1 MAMRLDLLK
10 KYDLRVPRYTSY
22 PTAPMFHGGI
32 TSDDYAAWLAEIP
45 EDMPLSLYAH
55 VPFCDTLCWFCG
67 CATKIVNRY
76 DPVAK
81 FLPHLLSEIDL
92 VADALGVK
100 RSVSHMHWGGGSP
113 TMLTAEHVRSLGAK
127 FHEKFTLLDGAEF
140 AVEIDPREL
149 PFETIQALADIGV
162 NRASIGLQDV
172 NEKVQIAINRVQ
184 SMQETKACIDGLR
197 SVGINQ
203 INIDLIYGL
212 PYQTVDN
219 VLTSVEAALSFDP
232 GRVVLFGYAHVP
244 GMKKHQRL
252 IPDDALPDA
261 GTRAKQAASAA
272 AALINA
278 GYIEIGLDHFA
289 RPNDP
294 MAIAFKAGQLHR
306 NFQGYTVD
314 ESSALIGFGPS
325 AIGTLPNAYI
335 QNTPAIHE
343 YSRAVTAGKFAI
355 HKGIAMSEDD
365 IIHRTIIE
373 RLMCDNRV
381 DLQAI
386 GRRYTKEMDYFDS
399 ELVGL
404 KPFIED
410 GLVIYE
416 NNTVSMTHE
425 GEPLVRC
432 VAALFDQYFRIGEEK
447 YSKAI

>member
-1 MAMRLDLLK
+1 MRQELLT

-22 PTAPMFHGGI
+22 PTAPMFHDGI
-32 TSDDYAAWLAEIP
+32 TNADYAAWLSQIP
-45 EDMPLSLYAH
+45 ADMPLSLYTH

-92 VADALGVK
+92 VAVALGGK
-100 RSVSHMHWGGGSP
+100 RPVSHMHWGGGSP
-113 TMLTAEHVRSLGAK
+113 TMLSAEHVRALGAK

-140 AVEIDPREL
+140 AVEIDPRDL

-172 NEKVQIAINRVQ
+172 NEQVQIAINRVQ

-197 SVGINQ
+197 SVGIDQ

-212 PYQTVDN
+212 PYQTVEN
-219 VLTSVEAALSFDP
+219 VLTSVDAALSFAP

-252 IPDDALPDA
+252 IPDDALPDPA
-261 GTRAKQAASAA
+261 VRAEQAASAA

-289 RPNDP
+289 RPDDP
-294 MAIAFKAGQLHR
+294 MAIAFKAGKLHR

-343 YSRAVTAGKFAI
+343 YSRNVAAGNFAI

-365 IIHRTIIE
+365 IIHRAIIE
-373 RLMCDNRV
+373 RLMCDNSV
-381 DLQAI
+381 DLGVI
-386 GRRYTKEMDYFDS
+386 GNKYNKDMQYFAADL
-399 ELVGL
+399 EGL
-404 KPFIED
+404 TPFIDD
-410 GLVIYE
+410 GLAIYE
-416 NNTVSMTHE
+416 NNTITMTRE

-432 VAALFDQYFRIGEEK
+432 VAALFDQYFRIGAGK

>member
-1 MAMRLDLLK
+1 MRQELLK
-10 KYDLRVPRYTSY
+10 KYDMRVPRYTSY
-22 PTAPMFHGGI
+22 PTAPMFHDGI
-32 TSDDYAAWLAEIP
+32 TSDDYGTWLHEIP
-45 EDMPLSLYAH
+45 VDMPLSLYTH

-92 VADALGVK
+92 VSNKLGAK
-100 RSVSHMHWGGGSP
+100 RPVSHMHWGGGSP
-113 TMLTAEHVRSLGAK
+113 TMLSADDVRTLGAK
-127 FHEKFTLLDGAEF
+127 FHEKFSLLEGAEF

-149 PFETIQALADIGV
+149 PLDTIKALAEIGV

-184 SMQETKACIDGLR
+184 TLEETKACIDGLR

-219 VLTSVEAALSFDP
+219 VLTSVKSALSFKP

-261 GTRAKQAASAA
+261 GLRAEQAANAA

-289 RPNDP
+289 RDDDP
-294 MAIAFKAGQLHR
+294 MAIAFKAGKLHR

-335 QNTPAIHE
+335 QNTPAIHD
-343 YSRAVTAGKFAI
+343 YSRAIKAGKFAI
-355 HKGIAMSEDD
+355 HKGIAMSNDD
-365 IIHRTIIE
+365 IIHRAIIE
-373 RLMCDNRV
+373 RLMCDNSV
-381 DLQAI
+381 DLGVI
-386 GRRYTKEMDYFDS
+386 GTRFNKDMDYFS
-399 ELVGL
+399 PEVAELA
-404 KPFIED
+404 PFIED
-410 GLVIYE
+410 GLVIYK
-416 NNTVSMTHE
+416 NDTITMTRE

-432 VAALFDQYFRIGEEK
+432 VAALFDQYFRAGEGK